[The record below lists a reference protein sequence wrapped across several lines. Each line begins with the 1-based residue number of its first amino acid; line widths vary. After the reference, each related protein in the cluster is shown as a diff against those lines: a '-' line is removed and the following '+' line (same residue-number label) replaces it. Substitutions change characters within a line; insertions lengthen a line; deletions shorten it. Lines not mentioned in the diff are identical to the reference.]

1 MAFGGFLK
9 QSTAVDVLVGPFL
22 DSTDG
27 NTAEVA
33 LSLTAGAILL
43 SKNGQGRAAKND
55 ATMAAYDSGGY
66 YNCELDATDSNTV
79 GQLTVT
85 SHPSGALPVRH
96 EYQVVEEDIYDAL
109 FGASATAAASLAV
122 IRDDTSVAI
131 PATLTALTAAVA
143 VIRDDTS
150 VSIPASLTTIDNFL
164 DTEIAAILDD
174 TSSLVTAMAV
184 VRDDTSVSIP
194 ASLTTLAAAV
204 AVIQDD
210 TSVSIPATLTT
221 IDNFLDTEIAAILDD
236 TSSLVVSMAVVRDD
250 TSVSIP
256 ASLTTIDNFLDTE
269 IAAILDD
276 TSSLVVSMAVVRDD
290 TSVAIPAT
298 LAVIRDDTSVSI
310 PATLAVIRD
319 DTSLLTTAR
328 GEPALG
334 TPPASAAPYIKT
346 DYLYKA
352 WRNKKTTSATFLQ
365 LYNDDAATVDHK
377 ASLADDTSVFTQ
389 GEMVTP

>member
-27 NTAEVA
+27 NTVAAA

-43 SKNGQGRAAKND
+43 SKNGQGLAAKND
-55 ATMAAYDSGGY
+55 ATMAAYDAGGY
-66 YNCELDATDSNTV
+66 YNCELDATDTNAV

-85 SHPSGALPVRH
+85 AHPSGALPVRH
-96 EYQVVEEDIYDAL
+96 EYHVVEEDIYAAL
-109 FGASATAAASLAV
+109 FGASATAAASLAT
-122 IRDDTSVAI
+122 IQDDTSVSI
-131 PATLTALTAAVA
+131 PASLTSLAAAVA
-143 VIRDDTS
+143 VIQDDTSVSIPASLTTIDNFLDTEIAAILDDTSSLVTAMAVVQDDTSVSIPASLTTLAAAVAVIQDDTSVSIPATLAVIQDDTS

-210 TSVSIPATLTT
+210 TSVT
-221 IDNFLDTEIAAILDD
+221 
-236 TSSLVVSMAVVRDD
+236 
-250 TSVSIP
+250 
-256 ASLTTIDNFLDTE
+256 
-269 IAAILDD
+269 
-276 TSSLVVSMAVVRDD
+276 
-290 TSVAIPAT
+290 IPAT
-298 LAVIRDDTSVSI
+298 LAVIQ
-310 PATLAVIRD
+310 D

-328 GEPALG
+328 GEPAQG
-334 TPPASAAPYIKT
+334 TPPVSTAPYIKT